1 MPVTTEARIA
11 ANRINAQK
19 STGPK
24 TARGKERSRAN
35 AVKHGLTGAGV
46 ALPIEDAIEV
56 EHRFLAIQGE
66 MAPQTVI
73 GSYLAHQIALMT
85 VRCQRAARQ
94 ETAALAIKV
103 RHAATDFDE
112 KRNGE
117 ADHLMG
123 WIGSEPVSYRRK
135 LMAMPEGVDR
145 LIDALLGLRME
156 LDREG
161 QLFWDYNHTSKIE
174 AYFGRRELDLP
185 PSRGYVLSK
194 AITGDYKRLDP
205 KEVAHCSTDDEKR
218 NWACDELIVYIDG
231 EIVRLRAHR
240 ETLDIEAIALDRAEA
255 GERALFDPGKEAALA
270 RKYEA
275 AATREFYRALRE
287 FREVEATGEV
297 EAVDPAE
304 AVEETL
310 RAGDSAAIAK
320 VDPDTNAGKA
330 ESKSLWDKDLEPNMG
345 SFGKVAH
352 GDPNPFG
359 WTTCPARTD
368 ASGGSRTS
376 DEPSA
381 SRDRPG
387 LAGPV
392 AV

>member
-1 MPVTTEARIA
+1 MPITSEARIA

-24 TARGKERSRAN
+24 TTKGKERSRAN

-46 ALPIEDAIEV
+46 ALPVEDAIEV
-56 EHRFLAIQGE
+56 EHRFLAIQSE

-94 ETAALAIKV
+94 ETAAISIKV
-103 RHAATDFDE
+103 RHAAEEFDE

-123 WIGSEPVSYRRK
+123 WIGNEPVSYRRK
-135 LMAMPEGVDR
+135 LLAMPEGVDR
-145 LIDALLGLRME
+145 LIDALLGLRSE

-161 QLFWDYNHTSKIE
+161 QLFWDYNHMSKIE

-194 AITGDYKRLDP
+194 AIGGDYKRLDP
-205 KEVAHCSTDDEKR
+205 KEIAHLSTDHEKR
-218 NWACDELIVYIDG
+218 NWACDEMIVYIDA
-231 EIVRLRAHR
+231 EVVRLRAHR
-240 ETLDIEAIALDRAEA
+240 ETLDHEAIALDRAEA
-255 GERALFDPGKEAALA
+255 GDRALFDPSKEATLA

-287 FREVEATGEV
+287 FREVEATGESESTEPSESTE
-297 EAVDPAE
+297 EA
-304 AVEETL
+304 L
-310 RAGDSAAIAK
+310 RAGDSTATPRPEIEPK
-320 VDPDTNAGKA
+320 PEPDNELS
-330 ESKSLWDKDLEPNMG
+330 ESLG
-345 SFGKVAH
+345 SFGKVASA
-352 GDPNPFG
+352 DSNPFD
-359 WTTCPARTD
+359 WTTCPTQ
-368 ASGGSRTS
+368 TN
-376 DEPSA
+376 A
-381 SRDRPG
+381 SRASNNPPSSRVQPDS
-387 LAGPV
+387 AGSV
-392 AV
+392 AG

>member
-1 MPVTTEARIA
+1 MPVTSEARIA
-11 ANRINAQK
+11 ANRLNAQK

-24 TARGKERSRAN
+24 TTKGKERSRAN

-46 ALPIEDAIEV
+46 ALPVEDAIEV
-56 EHRFLAIQGE
+56 EHRFLAIQSE

-73 GSYLAHQIALMT
+73 GVYLAHQIALMT

-103 RHAATDFDE
+103 RHAAEEFDE

-123 WIGSEPVSYRRK
+123 WIGNEPVSYRRK

-145 LIDALLGLRME
+145 LIDALLGLRSE

-161 QLFWDYNHTSKIE
+161 QLFWDYNHMSKIE

-194 AITGDYKRLDP
+194 AIGGDYKRLDP
-205 KEVAHCSTDDEKR
+205 QEIAHLSTDNEKR
-218 NWACDELIVYIDG
+218 NWACDEMIVYIDA
-231 EIVRLRAHR
+231 EVVRLRAHR
-240 ETLDIEAIALDRAEA
+240 ETLDHEAIALDRAEA
-255 GERALFDPGKEAALA
+255 ADRALFDPSKEATLA

-287 FREVEATGEV
+287 FREVEATGES
-297 EAVDPAE
+297 EAIEPAE
-304 AVEETL
+304 STEEAI
-310 RAGDSAAIAK
+310 RSGDSAPAPRPKIEPK
-320 VDPDTNAGKA
+320 PEPENDLSD
-330 ESKSLWDKDLEPNMG
+330 SLG
-345 SFGKVAH
+345 SFGESTPD
-352 GDPNPFG
+352 DPS
-359 WTTCPARTD
+359 PADPVVPASRPGGRNDRDQATESRVSGVGTSASLKN
-368 ASGGSRTS
+368 ASGVVS
-376 DEPSA
+376 
-381 SRDRPG
+381 
-387 LAGPV
+387 
-392 AV
+392 